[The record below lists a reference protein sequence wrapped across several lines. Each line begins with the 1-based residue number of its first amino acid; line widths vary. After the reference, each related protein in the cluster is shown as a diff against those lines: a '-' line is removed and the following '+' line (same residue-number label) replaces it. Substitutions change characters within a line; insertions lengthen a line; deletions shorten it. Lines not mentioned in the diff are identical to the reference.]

1 MITKMTL
8 EEFKNGRSNKPRLQ
22 LTNSEIKNV
31 KTQKSLKQLIDD
43 NKATDITSLDDKKTK
58 ALREKHGHLETVKIT
73 KGTYGMNG
81 ALLRSDKTGEYFVIT
96 SRNSNLFYW
105 V

>member
-1 MITKMTL
+1 M
-8 EEFKNGRSNKPRLQ
+8 
-22 LTNSEIKNV
+22 
-31 KTQKSLKQLIDD
+31 KSLIDEG
-43 NKATDITSLDDKKTK
+43 KATDITTLDDDATR
-58 ALREKHGHLETVKIT
+58 ALQNKHGRLEKVQVT

-81 ALLRSDKTGEYFVIT
+81 ALLQSRETGEYFVIT